1 MNWIKLQEGKKSIFE
16 LYLVRTIC
24 QLIFNLRQ
32 LFGERACGTCER
44 CISYEGQLLNYDLRV
59 HF

>member
-1 MNWIKLQEGKKSIFE
+1 MIWLTLQDGKKSIFE

-32 LFGERACGTCER
+32 LFGERACGTCEK
-44 CISYEGQLLNYDLRV
+44 CICYEGQLLNYDL
-59 HF
+59 

>member
-1 MNWIKLQEGKKSIFE
+1 MIWLKLQEGKKSIFE
-16 LYLVRTIC
+16 SYLVRTIC

-44 CISYEGQLLNYDLRV
+44 CISYEGQLLNYDL
-59 HF
+59 